1 MEALLESLQPLE
13 RPTSGRPAQLKV
25 VLVERISS
33 ESLKVQSSLEPL
45 ERPSREALQ
54 QERPCV
60 EALQEL
66 SLEPRPS
73 REAPKVLEQRP
84 SRQSLQEEVSLEP
97 LERPESCSLP
107 SLTPLG
113 TRSLMASRIHVLR
126 CASSEHAPAHP

>member
-1 MEALLESLQPLE
+1 MEALLEPLE
-13 RPTSGRPAQLKV
+13 
-25 VLVERISS
+25 
-33 ESLKVQSSLEPL
+33 

-66 SLEPRPS
+66 SLEPR
-73 REAPKVLEQRP
+73 VLEQRP
-84 SRQSLQEEVSLEP
+84 SRTSLQEEVSLEP
-97 LERPESCSLP
+97 LERPETCSRA

-113 TRSLMASRIHVLR
+113 TRSTMASRLHVLR